1 MELRRILT
9 TDPRQFSLW
18 PFLNNSATFG
28 LENESVTEGT
38 QDGKKKKK
46 NAEGREGREGSQ
58 VEENREE
65 IEMGEQKRKGRK

>member
-38 QDGKKKKK
+38 QDGKKKMLK
-46 NAEGREGREGSQ
+46 EGRGEREARSKRI
-58 VEENREE
+58 EKK